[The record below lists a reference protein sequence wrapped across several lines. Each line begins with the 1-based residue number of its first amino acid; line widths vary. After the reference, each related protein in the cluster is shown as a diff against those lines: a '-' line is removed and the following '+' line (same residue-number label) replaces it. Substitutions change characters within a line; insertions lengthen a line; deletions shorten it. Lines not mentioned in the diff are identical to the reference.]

1 MAVER
6 LAASDFV
13 IALLF
18 VMRVWPRTKPS
29 LVRNGSHGLSDSP
42 IPVAS
47 SRLYPGLHDQGVLR
61 PSTVLLSLKGI
72 AMLNEVHHLF
82 DLFRACE
89 PGRWLFGE
97 PIPKWRESIRYG
109 CAGSFNS
116 FPLCAVPMLRG
127 CSCRGIVIGSYHP
140 PTRGG
145 FRQTGRWR
153 DWGRYRDRKTRTT
166 LPGYGN

>member
-72 AMLNEVHHLF
+72 AMLNEVHHLL
-82 DLFRACE
+82 DLFRTGE
-89 PGRWLFGE
+89 PRRWLFGE
-97 PIPKWRESIRYG
+97 PIPKCRKIIRP
-109 CAGSFNS
+109 AQRKFHN
-116 FPLCAVPMLRG
+116 
-127 CSCRGIVIGSYHP
+127 CSRRDDLLNCLEHVLHNKKMGFMVARP
-140 PTRGG
+140 PPNHAE
-145 FRQTGRWR
+145 WEL
-153 DWGRYRDRKTRTT
+153 YR
-166 LPGYGN
+166 